1 MTPMKMIKE
10 NTEYADYMKR
20 ISKEAIPAYEPSFG
34 EEEKKNILEVVKS
47 GWISEG
53 KFCRECE
60 NFIKDFCDRKE
71 ALITNNGTA
80 ALIIGMLSLGIKQ
93 DDDIIVP
100 SLSHAAD
107 PNSISSIA
115 ANPIF
120 ADVEKNSLCM
130 SVDNIKKVIT
140 KKTKAIL
147 YVCAYGSVDN
157 LKEIDDFAKS
167 NNLFL
172 IIDAAPAIGSE
183 FNNRP
188 IASYGDISMLS
199 FFADKTVTM
208 GEGGMLLSNDKEII
222 DEANIYKHDGRRE
235 RGHDLIERKGFNF
248 RITELQAAIGIA
260 QLNRIKQTIKNKQ
273 SVRNTYKELLE
284 TNADIKIFE
293 PKFVSKYNP
302 HRFIVFVEDAK
313 NTIINL
319 NENGIGAR
327 SMFHPMH
334 NQPLYKTIGDFPNTE
349 SIFKHGVCL
358 PSAPNLTKENIKFI
372 VDILKKSLNV

>member
-1 MTPMKMIKE
+1 MKSIKE
-10 NTEYADYMKR
+10 NTEYINYMKR
-20 ISKEAIPAYEPSFG
+20 ISKEALPAYEPSFG
-34 EEEKKNILEVVKS
+34 DEEKKNVLEVIES

-60 NFIKDFCDRKE
+60 DFLKKFSDRKE

-80 ALIIGMLSLGIKQ
+80 ALIIGMLSLGINVN
-93 DDDIIVP
+93 DDVIVP

-107 PNSISSIA
+107 PNSISAIG

-120 ADVEKNSLCM
+120 ADIDKSSLCM
-130 SVDNIKKVIT
+130 SVKNIENVIT

-147 YVCAYGSVDN
+147 YVCAYGSADN
-157 LKEIDDFAKS
+157 LEEINKFAKK
-167 NNLFL
+167 NKLFL

-208 GEGGMLLSNDKEII
+208 GEGGMLLSDDKEII
-222 DEANIYKHDGRRE
+222 EVANIYKHDGRRE

-248 RITELQAAIGIA
+248 RITELQAAVGIA
-260 QLNRIKQTIKNKQ
+260 QLDRIKKTIIQKQ
-273 SVRNTYKELLE
+273 KVRSKYKELLSLS
-284 TNADIKIFE
+284 NNIRIFE
-293 PKFVSKYNP
+293 PKLLSKYNP
-302 HRFIVFVEDAK
+302 HRFIVFVNNAK
-313 NTIINL
+313 NTINKL
-319 NENGIGAR
+319 NKKGIGAR

-334 NQPLYKTIGDFPNTE
+334 NQPLYKTHGVFPNTE
-349 SIFKHGVCL
+349 SIFNHGICL
-358 PSAPNLTKENIKFI
+358 PSAPNLTDQNIEYI
-372 VDILKKSLNV
+372 SDILQESL